1 MLAGGVGALLGRSG
15 SPAAFGPEQ
24 ASLALGQALGL
35 ALGLTLGL
43 LRLGAGRTELG
54 RQRR

>member
-24 ASLALGQALGL
+24 ASLALG
-35 ALGLTLGL
+35 LTLGL
-43 LRLGAGRTELG
+43 LRLGAG
-54 RQRR
+54 